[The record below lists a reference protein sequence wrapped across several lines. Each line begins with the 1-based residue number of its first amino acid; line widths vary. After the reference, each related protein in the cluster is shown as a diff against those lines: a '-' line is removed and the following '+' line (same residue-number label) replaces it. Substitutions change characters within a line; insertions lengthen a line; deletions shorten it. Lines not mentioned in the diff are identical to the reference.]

1 MTAKITGDLTLR
13 SEVTNELA
21 TASRKMRTGFDALV
35 RTRGLTLARARAL
48 MLLARHPGI
57 SQTELAGLLE
67 IENPTVVRL
76 LDGLEKQG
84 LISRTP
90 AADDRRVKRIDLTE
104 AAEDQVDEI
113 EDLAEVMRGTMARGI
128 PEADLTVTLNVLRRM
143 IANLE
148 SGPAADDGEA
158 D

>member
-1 MTAKITGDLTLR
+1 MKFRPATLR
-13 SEVTNELA
+13 SDVTNELA

-84 LISRTP
+84 LIRRTP
-90 AADDRRVKRIDLTE
+90 AETDRRVKRIDLTE
-104 AAEDQVDEI
+104 EAEDQVDEI
-113 EDLAEVMRGTMARGI
+113 EDLAEVMRSTMARGI
-128 PEADLTVTLNVLRRM
+128 PEADLTVTLKVLRRM

>member
-1 MTAKITGDLTLR
+1 MKSRPATLR
-13 SEVTNELA
+13 SDVTNELA

-84 LISRTP
+84 LIRRTP
-90 AADDRRVKRIDLTE
+90 AETDRRVKRIDLTE

-113 EDLAEVMRGTMARGI
+113 EDLAEVMRSTMARGI
-128 PEADLTVTLNVLRRM
+128 PEADLTVTLKVLRRM

-148 SGPAADDGEA
+148 SGPATDDGEA

>member
-1 MTAKITGDLTLR
+1 MKSRPATLR
-13 SEVTNELA
+13 SDVTNELA

-84 LISRTP
+84 LIRRTP
-90 AADDRRVKRIDLTE
+90 AETDRRVKRIDLTE

>member
-1 MTAKITGDLTLR
+1 MKSRPATLR
-13 SEVTNELA
+13 SDVTNELA

-84 LISRTP
+84 LIRRTP
-90 AADDRRVKRIDLTE
+90 AETDRRVKRIDLTE
-104 AAEDQVDEI
+104 EAEDQVDEI
-113 EDLAEVMRGTMARGI
+113 EDLAEVMRSTMARGI

-148 SGPAADDGEA
+148 SGTAADDREA

>member
-1 MTAKITGDLTLR
+1 MKTRPATLR
-13 SEVTNELA
+13 SDVTNELA

-84 LISRTP
+84 LIRRTP
-90 AADDRRVKRIDLTE
+90 AETDRRVKRIDLTE

-113 EDLAEVMRGTMARGI
+113 EDLAEVMRRAMLRGI
-128 PEADLTVTLNVLRRM
+128 PEADLTVTLKVLRRM

>member
-1 MTAKITGDLTLR
+1 MKSRPATLR
-13 SEVTNELA
+13 SDVTNELA

-84 LISRTP
+84 LIRRTP
-90 AADDRRVKRIDLTE
+90 AETDRRVKRIDLTVE
-104 AAEDQVDEI
+104 AEDQVDEI

-128 PEADLTVTLNVLRRM
+128 AEADLTVTLNVLRRM

>member
-1 MTAKITGDLTLR
+1 MKSRPATLR
-13 SEVTNELA
+13 SDVTNELA

-84 LISRTP
+84 LIRRTP

-113 EDLAEVMRGTMARGI
+113 EDLAEVMRSTMARGI

>member
-1 MTAKITGDLTLR
+1 MKSRPATLR

-90 AADDRRVKRIDLTE
+90 AADDRRGKRIDLTE

>member
-1 MTAKITGDLTLR
+1 MKTRPATLR
-13 SEVTNELA
+13 SDVTNELA

-84 LISRTP
+84 LIRRTP
-90 AADDRRVKRIDLTE
+90 AETDRRVKRIDLTE

-113 EDLAEVMRGTMARGI
+113 EDLAEVMRRAMLRGI
-128 PEADLTVTLNVLRRM
+128 PEADLAVTLGVLRRV

-148 SGPAADDGEA
+148 NDPAAGHGET

>member
-1 MTAKITGDLTLR
+1 MKSRPATLR

-67 IENPTVVRL
+67 SETPTVVRL

>member
-1 MTAKITGDLTLR
+1 MKSRPATLR
-13 SEVTNELA
+13 SDVTNELA

-84 LISRTP
+84 LIRRTP
-90 AADDRRVKRIDLTE
+90 AETDRRVKRIDLTE
-104 AAEDQVDEI
+104 EAEDQVDEI
-113 EDLAEVMRGTMARGI
+113 EDLAEVMRSTMARGI

>member
-1 MTAKITGDLTLR
+1 MKSRPATLR
-13 SEVTNELA
+13 SDVTNELA

-84 LISRTP
+84 LIRRTP

>member
-1 MTAKITGDLTLR
+1 MKTRPATLR
-13 SEVTNELA
+13 SDVTNELA

-84 LISRTP
+84 LIRRTP
-90 AADDRRVKRIDLTE
+90 AETDRRVKRIDLTE

-113 EDLAEVMRGTMARGI
+113 EDLAEVMRRAMLRGI
-128 PEADLTVTLNVLRRM
+128 PEADLAVTLGVLRRV

-148 SGPAADDGEA
+148 NDPAAGHGEA

>member
-1 MTAKITGDLTLR
+1 MKSRPATLR
-13 SEVTNELA
+13 SDVTNELA

-84 LISRTP
+84 LIRRTP
-90 AADDRRVKRIDLTE
+90 AETDRRVKRIDLTE
-104 AAEDQVDEI
+104 EAEDQVDEI
-113 EDLAEVMRGTMARGI
+113 EDLAEVMRSTMARGI
-128 PEADLTVTLNVLRRM
+128 PEADLTVTLKVLRRM

>member
-1 MTAKITGDLTLR
+1 MKSRPATLR
-13 SEVTNELA
+13 SDVTNELA

-84 LISRTP
+84 LIRRTP
-90 AADDRRVKRIDLTE
+90 AETDRRVKRIDLTE
-104 AAEDQVDEI
+104 EAEDQVDEI
-113 EDLAEVMRGTMARGI
+113 EDLAEVMRSTMARGI

-148 SGPAADDGEA
+148 SGPAADDREA

>member
-1 MTAKITGDLTLR
+1 MKSRPATLR
-13 SEVTNELA
+13 SEITNELA

>member
-1 MTAKITGDLTLR
+1 MKTRPATLR
-13 SEVTNELA
+13 SDVTNELA

-84 LISRTP
+84 LIRRTP
-90 AADDRRVKRIDLTE
+90 AETDRRVKRIDLTE
-104 AAEDQVDEI
+104 EAEDQVDEI
-113 EDLAEVMRGTMARGI
+113 EDLAEVMRSTMARGI
-128 PEADLTVTLNVLRRM
+128 PEADLTVTLKVLRRM

-148 SGPAADDGEA
+148 SGAAADDGEA

>member
-1 MTAKITGDLTLR
+1 MKSRPATLR

>member
-1 MTAKITGDLTLR
+1 MKSRPATLR
-13 SEVTNELA
+13 SDVTNELA

-84 LISRTP
+84 LIRRTP
-90 AADDRRVKRIDLTE
+90 AETDRR
-104 AAEDQVDEI
+104 
-113 EDLAEVMRGTMARGI
+113 
-128 PEADLTVTLNVLRRM
+128 
-143 IANLE
+143 
-148 SGPAADDGEA
+148 GEG
-158 D
+158 